1 MPLET
6 TTFDAAEYLD
16 TPEAIAAYLADAVE
30 DNTPGALAQALGT
43 VARAKG
49 MAAIAA
55 ETGLGRE
62 SLYKSLREGS
72 DPKLSTITKVLGAM
86 GVKLTVTPEMPA
98 PS

>member
-16 TPEAIAAYLADAVE
+16 TPEAIAAYLADAVG
-30 DNTPGALAQALGT
+30 DDTPGALAQALGT

-49 MAAIAA
+49 MATIAA

-62 SLYKSLREGS
+62 SLYKSLREGG
-72 DPKLSTITKVLGAM
+72 DPKLSTLSKVLSAM
-86 GVKLTVTPEMPA
+86 GVKLTVTPDRA
-98 PS
+98 AT

>member
-30 DNTPGALAQALGT
+30 DNSPGALAQALGT

-49 MAAIAA
+49 MAAIAT

-62 SLYKSLREGS
+62 SLYKSLREGG
-72 DPKLSTITKVLGAM
+72 DPKLSTVSKVLAAM
-86 GVKLTVTPEMPA
+86 GVRLTVEPA
-98 PS
+98 